1 MSIARTVA
9 KNTLFLTSGD
19 IIVKILSLV
28 LVIYAAR
35 ILGDVG
41 FGKYSFV
48 ISFAVLF
55 GIFTDLGLST
65 LLIRE
70 VARDKSKAS
79 GYIGNM
85 MIIKVFLSFI
95 AYFMMIIA
103 IELMN
108 YPTDTKIAVYIYGII
123 MIVGPIG
130 TCRTG
135 FRAFERMEYEALMS
149 ILERAIIVTLGI
161 ALLLLGYGLIG
172 LISAFP
178 VATAVVAFT
187 SYEIFRKKFAKP
199 VFEVNLEFWKILIK
213 KALPFSFLL
222 VFGMVYFAIDRV
234 MLSIMVGDAP
244 TGWYSAAY
252 NLIIALTFIPAAFM
266 GSLLPLASHLF
277 KSSKDMLMNAYE
289 KSLRYTFIVGFPIAI
304 GLMLLSDRVT
314 WTVYG
319 IGYNNSIVALR
330 ILSWG
335 LLFIFLNSVLGTI
348 LVATDKEKFYAYVL
362 GATLILNVVMNAVL
376 IPSMMHIGASI
387 ATLASELLF
396 FFASFYHLSRHL
408 HFVSTHNGLKP
419 VISGVIMGAFVF
431 CLHDMFLPVLV
442 LSAAALYFLTLF
454 VIGGVDKED
463 IDTFKKIIGRE
474 KRSNKRCK

>member
-1 MSIARTVA
+1 MTIARTIA

-19 IIVKILSLV
+19 IIVKILSFI

-48 ISFAVLF
+48 IAFAVLF

-65 LLIRE
+65 LLVRD

-79 GYIGNM
+79 RYIGNM
-85 MIIKVFLSFI
+85 TIIKIFLSFI
-95 AYFMMIIA
+95 AFSLMIIA

-108 YPTDTKIAVYIYGII
+108 YPADTKIAVYIYGIT
-123 MIVGPIG
+123 MIVGPMG
-130 TCRTG
+130 TCVYG
-135 FRAFERMEYEALMS
+135 FRAFERMEYEALIR
-149 ILERAIIVTLGI
+149 ILERAIIVSLGI

-178 VATAVVAFT
+178 VATAVVSIT
-187 SYEIFRKKFAKP
+187 SYGIFRRRFVKP
-199 VFEVNLEFWKILIK
+199 EFEIDLEFWKTLIK
-213 KALPFSFLL
+213 KALPFSFLAI
-222 VFGMVYFAIDRV
+222 FGMIYFAIDRV
-234 MLSIMVGDAP
+234 MLSAMVGDAP

-252 NLIIALTFIPAAFM
+252 NLIMALTFIPTAFT

-304 GLMLLSDRVT
+304 GLILLSDRVI
-314 WTVYG
+314 WAVYG
-319 IGYNNSIVALR
+319 IGYNSSIVALQ
-330 ILSWG
+330 ILSWS
-335 LLFIFLNSVLGTI
+335 LLFIFMNSVLGTI
-348 LVATDKEKFYAYVL
+348 LVATDKEKFYTYVL
-362 GATLILNVVMNAVL
+362 GATLILNIVMNALL

-387 ATLASELLF
+387 ATLASEFLF

-408 HFVSTHNGLKP
+408 HIVSARNAVKP
-419 VISGVIMGAFVF
+419 VISGFIMGAFVF
-431 CLHDMFLPVLV
+431 YLHDIFLPVLV
-442 LSAAALYFLTLF
+442 LSAAGIYFLTLF
-454 VIGGVDKED
+454 IIGGINKGD
-463 IDTFKKIIGRE
+463 IDTFKRIIRKGE
-474 KRSNKRCK
+474 EE